1 MRLKTIFFIL
11 HREINMTPNIKV
23 ALIGGTGKAGK
34 YLLKQLLAQGFP
46 VKFLHRQPETLQIDN
61 PLVEIVKGDARNY
74 DAIHSLLQGC
84 DAVMNCISQP
94 VGEESIFS
102 DATRNILKAMPE
114 FGISRY
120 LVLAGLNVDTPND
133 QKSPQ
138 TQAGTNW
145 MKTHYPKTT
154 ADRQVEY
161 ELMAESNTDWTMVRL
176 PLIMQTDDTGPTAV
190 SLQDCPGGNIS
201 ATDLA
206 LFLIAQLTDVTYIK
220 QAPFIASMG

>member
-1 MRLKTIFFIL
+1 
-11 HREINMTPNIKV
+11 MTPNIKV

-46 VKFLHRQPETLQIDN
+46 VKLLHRKPEALQIDH

-74 DAIHSLLQGC
+74 DAIYKLLQDC
-84 DAVMNCISQP
+84 NAVISCISQP

-102 DATRNILKAMPE
+102 DATKNILKAMTTLN
-114 FGISRY
+114 ITRY
-120 LVLAGLNVDTPND
+120 LVLAGLNVDTPYD

-154 ADRQVEY
+154 AYRQVEY
-161 ELMAESNTDWTMVRL
+161 ELLAASNIDWTMVRL
-176 PLIMQTDDTGPTAV
+176 PLIIQTDNTGPIAI
-190 SLQDCPGGNIS
+190 SLRDCPGNNIS
-201 ATDLA
+201 ATNLA
-206 LFLIAQLTDVTYIK
+206 LFLIGQLTDAIYK
-220 QAPFIASMG
+220 RQAPFIANME